1 MSDDLSRTVLEEQLK
16 HATIRIINREANMQ
30 LSGVLVALENDGL
43 IWNEIKLLY
52 VIISCLHG
60 MDGLNR
66 SNLAHYDFQ
75 VRLKACL
82 SFAKTALIKS

>member
-1 MSDDLSRTVLEEQLK
+1 MLIDDLSRTVLDLK
-16 HATIRIINREANMQ
+16 HATIRIINLEANMQ

-43 IWNEIKLLY
+43 IENGNKLLY

-60 MDGLNR
+60 MLWLNG
-66 SNLAHYDFQ
+66 SNLARYNFY

-82 SFAKTALIKS
+82 SFVNKALIKS